1 MSNCQV
7 KRSLKCRFS
16 ILISRFAVRDIV
28 CLAFPVRLV
37 VTDLA
42 MYMDF
47 LSSPGF
53 GLLCKCKMSDEADN
67 ILLSICSI
75 NNRKII
81 HSGSSL
87 TMNNGPV
94 SISNGLL
101 LSIYIQPSRFVTI
114 CGFVFVGRLHCY
126 DMVCYTSRS
135 KIKRAKR
142 PCAYYCNSSATFHC
156 PLEGDLVFKL
166 NPGPMDD
173 QQTIRSHCSL
183 VRRSS
188 LTTRTRNLSNLITI
202 NRAPPSMR
210 LNTFL
215 STVNTSFMIPVVSSA
230 REHRQI

>member
-1 MSNCQV
+1 
-7 KRSLKCRFS
+7 
-16 ILISRFAVRDIV
+16 
-28 CLAFPVRLV
+28 
-37 VTDLA
+37 
-42 MYMDF
+42 
-47 LSSPGF
+47 
-53 GLLCKCKMSDEADN
+53 
-67 ILLSICSI
+67 
-75 NNRKII
+75 
-81 HSGSSL
+81 
-87 TMNNGPV
+87 MNNGPV

-166 NPGPMDD
+166 NPGPMNDH
-173 QQTIRSHCSL
+173 QTIRSHCSL

-202 NRAPPSMR
+202 TVKISSDRAGR
-210 LNTFL
+210 VLY
-215 STVNTSFMIPVVSSA
+215 SSCSLY
-230 REHRQI
+230 HFVKYLKQIVIRNCSCDH